1 MPAAQTLDAP
11 RTSPAAATWPHPFA
25 PRSAPVAGRQ
35 RSRDTALAPCR
46 GRYPEAVASPP
57 QPLGHEDLD
66 QLEPEQRLVAGVIRQ
81 ALKDAQDPRGN
92 ELERTRAQ
100 AFLQGGGN
108 FILLCQVGRLEPAR
122 VARLAARAQGC
133 QFG

>member
-1 MPAAQTLDAP
+1 MGDAP
-11 RTSPAAATWPHPFA
+11 PTGSPGEAVDALLAGGATIE
-25 PRSAPVAGRQ
+25 PVAF
-35 RSRDTALAPCR
+35 
-46 GRYPEAVASPP
+46 PP